1 MLIYLVGSLSAYLL
15 SRTGLYA
22 LSGIVQIIVALYLY
36 IKECIYSKSLVNLR
50 GIFSLAFVGGEGLS
64 AMKLSHLAKPWSNT
78 TWICLCL
85 AFGCFYMMFEWLERY
100 LGNPY
105 KNKEARVI
113 EKSSENS
120 NENRLYICIVMLAM
134 ISVVAFNVE
143 AIKLGFIPFFLRGVP
158 HAYSYFHIS
167 GVHYFTVSCI
177 LVPSLS
183 IIYLSEEKEL
193 TAVKWVFLVF
203 ANIVAML
210 IPILCV
216 SRFQFMFAVLMAFV
230 TLLILK
236 REKIKPL
243 YFIAVVL
250 IIVPVYLLL
259 TVARS
264 HNVEYL
270 NGIFEMKYNLPIF
283 ITQPYIYIANNYDNL
298 DTLIKELPKHSFG
311 LKGLFPL
318 WALSGLKFI
327 YPKLVDFP
335 IFVNKTE
342 LTTVTLFYDAFY
354 DFGIIG
360 VGVFSAILGAV
371 SFFFE
376 KWIRSTRHAVF
387 YMIYAQWFVYLA
399 LSFFTTWFSNPAT
412 WFYFIVTAV
421 IFFICERKGR

>member
-1 MLIYLVGSLSAYLL
+1 MLIYLVGSLLAYLL
-15 SRTGLYA
+15 SRTGLDA

-36 IKECIYSKSLVNLR
+36 IKECRYSKSLVNLR

-64 AMKLSHLAKPWSNT
+64 AIKLSHLAKPWSNT

-113 EKSSENS
+113 EKS

-134 ISVVAFNVE
+134 ISVIAFNVE

-193 TAVKWVFLVF
+193 TAVKWIFLVF

-342 LTTVTLFYDAFY
+342 LTTLTLFYDAFY

-399 LSFFTTWFSNPAT
+399 LSFFTTWF
-412 WFYFIVTAV
+412 YFIVTAV
-421 IFFICERKGR
+421 IFFICEQRGR

>member
-36 IKECIYSKSLVNLR
+36 IKECRYSKSLVNLR

-64 AMKLSHLAKPWSNT
+64 AIKLSHLAKPWSNT

-105 KNKEARVI
+105 KNKEVRVI
-113 EKSSENS
+113 EKS

-134 ISVVAFNVE
+134 ISVIAFNVE

-236 REKIKPL
+236 RDKIKPL
-243 YFIAVVL
+243 YFIAVAL

-298 DTLIKELPKHSFG
+298 DTLVKELPKHSFG

-387 YMIYAQWFVYLA
+387 YIIYAQWFVYLA

-421 IFFICERKGR
+421 IFFICEQRGR

>member
-1 MLIYLVGSLSAYLL
+1 M
-15 SRTGLYA
+15 
-22 LSGIVQIIVALYLY
+22 
-36 IKECIYSKSLVNLR
+36 
-50 GIFSLAFVGGEGLS
+50 AFVGGEGLS
-64 AMKLSHLAKPWSNT
+64 AIKLSHLAKPWSNT

-113 EKSSENS
+113 EKS
-120 NENRLYICIVMLAM
+120 NENRLYICIAMLAM

-236 REKIKPL
+236 RDKIKPL

-298 DTLIKELPKHSFG
+298 DTLVKELPKHSFG

-360 VGVFSAILGAV
+360 VGVFSAVLGAV

-421 IFFICERKGR
+421 IFFICEQRGR

>member
-1 MLIYLVGSLSAYLL
+1 MLIYLVGSLLAYLL

-36 IKECIYSKSLVNLR
+36 IKECRYSKSLVNLR

-64 AMKLSHLAKPWSNT
+64 AIKLSHLAKPWSNT

-85 AFGCFYMMFEWLERY
+85 AFGCFYIMFEWLERY

-113 EKSSENS
+113 EKSNENS
-120 NENRLYICIVMLAM
+120 NENRLYICIVMLAI
-134 ISVVAFNVE
+134 ISVIAFNVE

-183 IIYLSEEKEL
+183 IIYLSEEKDL

-236 REKIKPL
+236 RDKIKPL

-421 IFFICERKGR
+421 IFFICEQRGR

>member
-36 IKECIYSKSLVNLR
+36 IKECRYSKSLVNLR

-64 AMKLSHLAKPWSNT
+64 AIKLSHLAKPWSNT

-113 EKSSENS
+113 EKS

-158 HAYSYFHIS
+158 HAYSYFHVS

-193 TAVKWVFLVF
+193 NAVKWVFLVF

-236 REKIKPL
+236 RDKIKPL

-250 IIVPVYLLL
+250 IIVPVYLL
-259 TVARS
+259 
-264 HNVEYL
+264 
-270 NGIFEMKYNLPIF
+270 
-283 ITQPYIYIANNYDNL
+283 
-298 DTLIKELPKHSFG
+298 
-311 LKGLFPL
+311 
-318 WALSGLKFI
+318 
-327 YPKLVDFP
+327 
-335 IFVNKTE
+335 
-342 LTTVTLFYDAFY
+342 
-354 DFGIIG
+354 
-360 VGVFSAILGAV
+360 
-371 SFFFE
+371 
-376 KWIRSTRHAVF
+376 
-387 YMIYAQWFVYLA
+387 
-399 LSFFTTWFSNPAT
+399 
-412 WFYFIVTAV
+412 
-421 IFFICERKGR
+421 

>member
-36 IKECIYSKSLVNLR
+36 IKECRYSKSLVNLR

-64 AMKLSHLAKPWSNT
+64 AIKLSHLAKPWSNT

-113 EKSSENS
+113 EKS

-183 IIYLSEEKEL
+183 IIYLSEEKDL

-216 SRFQFMFAVLMAFV
+216 SRFQFMFAVLLAFV

-236 REKIKPL
+236 RERIRPV
-243 YFIAVVL
+243 YFVSVIVF
-250 IIVPVYLLL
+250 IVPVYLLL
-259 TVARS
+259 SVARS

-283 ITQPYIYIANNYDNL
+283 ISQPYIYIANNYDNL

-318 WALSGLKFI
+318 WALTGIKFI
-327 YPKLVDFP
+327 YPKIVDFP

-354 DFGIIG
+354 DFGIAG
-360 VGVFSAILGAV
+360 VAVFSTGLGCIGY
-371 SFFFE
+371 FFE
-376 KWIRSTRHAVF
+376 RMIRSTRHATF
-387 YMIYAQWFVYLA
+387 YIIYAQVFIYLA

-412 WFYFIVTAV
+412 WFYLIVTLS
-421 IFFICERKGR
+421 IFFICEQRGS

>member
-1 MLIYLVGSLSAYLL
+1 
-15 SRTGLYA
+15 
-22 LSGIVQIIVALYLY
+22 
-36 IKECIYSKSLVNLR
+36 
-50 GIFSLAFVGGEGLS
+50 
-64 AMKLSHLAKPWSNT
+64 
-78 TWICLCL
+78 
-85 AFGCFYMMFEWLERY
+85 MMFEWLERY

-113 EKSSENS
+113 EKS

-134 ISVVAFNVE
+134 ISVVAFNIE
-143 AIKLGFIPFFLRGVP
+143 AIKLGFIPLFLRGVP
-158 HAYSYFHIS
+158 HAYSYFHVS

-193 TAVKWVFLVF
+193 NAVKWVFLVF

-236 REKIKPL
+236 RDKIKPL

-283 ITQPYIYIANNYDNL
+283 ITQPYIYIANNYDNF

-387 YMIYAQWFVYLA
+387 YIIYAQWFVYMA

-421 IFFICERKGR
+421 IFFICEQKGR